1 MTSGS
6 ALDEL
11 EALMRSAPVVPLTDQ
26 IRIDRKRAQ
35 KLIARLDPS
44 AAAARL
50 QELLEQARRVPLTG
64 QIRLDSDAV
73 FACIDEIRATR

>member
-1 MTSGS
+1 VTSES

-50 QELLEQARRVPLTG
+50 QELFTQARRVPLTS

>member
-1 MTSGS
+1 VTAEA

-35 KLIARLDPS
+35 KLIARLAPS

-50 QELLEQARRVPLTG
+50 QELFTKARSVPLTG

>member
-1 MTSGS
+1 VTAEG
-6 ALDEL
+6 ALHEL

-35 KLIARLDPS
+35 KLIAKLDSS
-44 AAAARL
+44 AAASRL
-50 QELLEQARRVPLTG
+50 QALFTEARRVPLTG